1 MLNKEK
7 VKNLEAAERMW
18 PELFTENE
26 SITLTNGEE
35 LINRYGKYQPNL
47 TFLIN
52 EKNASMVWENVPKE
66 ININFDGDPLS
77 LPGDYWVSKKG
88 THCFRPNPNGKHIL
102 VRVDWGGCFISS
114 RGEEY
119 EETKPLALFAKRAS
133 SNGGG
138 TGYNFYIFDKNF
150 RREVSIEDI

>member
-7 VKNLEAAERMW
+7 IKNIEAAQRMW

-26 SITLTNGEE
+26 SVTLTNGEE

-66 ININFDGDPLS
+66 INIKFDGDPLT
-77 LPGDYWVSKKG
+77 LPGDFWVSRKG
-88 THCFRPNPNGKHIL
+88 TNCFRPNPNGKHIL
-102 VRVDWGGCFISS
+102 VRVDWGGCFIST
-114 RGEEY
+114 RGDEY
-119 EETKPLALFAKRAS
+119 EDTKPLALFAKRAS

-138 TGYNFYIFDKNF
+138 TGYNFYVFDKNF